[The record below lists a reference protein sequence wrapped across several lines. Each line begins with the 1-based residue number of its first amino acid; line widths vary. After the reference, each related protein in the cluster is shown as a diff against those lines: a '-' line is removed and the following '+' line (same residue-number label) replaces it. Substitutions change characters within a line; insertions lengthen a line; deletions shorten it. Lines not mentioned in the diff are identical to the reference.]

1 MKKIT
6 LSLSLTIVYLAVVG
20 QTNQPLPLN
29 ELGQITYSEVVQVE
43 EAGKE
48 LLLANTF
55 NYLLSLVDN
64 HKKLKKGPYINEDST
79 EVYLPLTYTVYR
91 DFPVHSPHGLI
102 KYEFTVEVKDGRYRY
117 MATNFVFHYLERNR
131 YGRFVEVKGK
141 SKPLEE
147 PFYKGSQKLWDRH
160 KQQTGEK
167 IRTLA
172 ERLHADMFLP
182 LEGPKEEIVKINEDW

>member
-43 EAGKE
+43 EADKE
-48 LLLANTF
+48 LLLANAF

-91 DFPVHSPHGLI
+91 DFPVHSPHGVI
-102 KYEFTVEVKDGRYRY
+102 KYKFTVSVKDGRYRY

-147 PFYKGSQKLWDRH
+147 PFYKGSQKLWERH

-172 ERLHADMFLP
+172 ERLHAEMFLP
-182 LEGPKEEIVKINEDW
+182 PEGPKEEIVKINEDW